1 MEQNTIVKGGVS
13 VQTVSKWENNVC
25 MPDIAM
31 LPDIAK
37 FFHVTVDE
45 LLGLSPLA
53 GEKYIPVN
61 SGEKDYW
68 ESRLD
73 CLKTDRRIE
82 SYCRKQRKV
91 QAYVAANRE
100 NLKYLHYW
108 GLLVSYGYK

>member
-1 MEQNTIVKGGVS
+1 
-13 VQTVSKWENNVC
+13 

-53 GEKYIPVN
+53 
-61 SGEKDYW
+61 GEKDYW

-108 GLLVSYGYK
+108 GSWLVMGINKYKKTED

>member
-1 MEQNTIVKGGVS
+1 
-13 VQTVSKWENNVC
+13 

-37 FFHVTVDE
+37 FFHVMVDE

-68 ESRLD
+68 ESGLD

-108 GLLVSYGYK
+108 GSWLVMGINKYKKTED

>member
-1 MEQNTIVKGGVS
+1 
-13 VQTVSKWENNVC
+13 

-108 GLLVSYGYK
+108 GSWLVMGINKYNNFSESQ